1 MRTLTFCIVA
11 MLCVAAPVLADYS
24 TGFEASEGYTMS
36 SATVGGYLYEQPTS
50 LGWGT
55 TDTTAISYQVSV
67 GDPRYYPA
75 GGRTPDVYVPGT
87 STGMAAAHGGSSALD
102 WKAAY
107 GRGAWHGFRGDGKT
121 GKLITTDVWMQR
133 QLGATAPN
141 PAIGQFF
148 CAIQQGS
155 GSTNR
160 TAGFGLNGTSS
171 TNTARQGY
179 YSAGN
184 WIPVTQYYDFGTQTW
199 LAYDNTIVANQWYHF
214 NAIIDLRNPLDK
226 KWYLT
231 INDKLVAFGVP
242 LWNTA
247 AADSDTVYFYK
258 SFIGGAAVD
267 DMYVTVPEP
276 SSILALACGALGMLG
291 MIRRRK

>member
-1 MRTLTFCIVA
+1 MRSLALCLVT
-11 MLCVAAPVLADYS
+11 MLCACAPVLADYA
-24 TGFEASEGYTMS
+24 TGFEASEGYTLS
-36 SATVGGYLYEQPTS
+36 SSTVGGYVYEQPTS

-55 TDTTAISYQVSV
+55 SDTAAISYQVSV
-67 GDPRYYPA
+67 GDPLYYPA

-107 GRGAWHGFRGDGKT
+107 GRGAWHGILGPGQT

-160 TAGFGLNGTSS
+160 AAGFGLNGTSS
-171 TNTARQGY
+171 TNAARQGY

-214 NAIIDLRNPLDK
+214 NAIVDLTAKN
-226 KWYLT
+226 WYLT
-231 INDKLVAFGVP
+231 IDGKLVAYQVA
-242 LWNTA
+242 LWNTSPTLL
-247 AADSDTVYFYK
+247 DSDTVYFYK

-267 DMYVTVPEP
+267 DLSLSVPEP

-291 MIRRRK
+291 MIRRRR